1 MLPSNFKAL
10 LLVLVGLLA
19 ADARAADPVDKARED
34 LDRQLREMVQIP
46 PPEVVVTFEGL
57 PPQAEGEGYKLVE
70 AEFLVDGEAL
80 ATPEPEA
87 LNAPGSHRLLVNQ
100 LPEGTHTLVSRV
112 TYVNDSWS
120 LFSETNGYLW
130 KMTATVSFQM
140 QRGLRVR
147 VKVVP
152 AIVPKAKDPRLK
164 LKLTHDVA
172 AEMTAELADAT
183 LPEPVSATETP
194 PTPVATPQPTGTQPT
209 GTQPTGTQP
218 TGTQPTGT
226 QPAGAQAKAAAR
238 LALKV
243 LARKK
248 PVAATVFVRGAQ
260 APQQLTLDRKARKP
274 ATLELAAG
282 TYTVE
287 VVAKGF
293 LAQTRRVRLA
303 EGVESKV
310 AFSLV
315 PAKKGQ
321 QAQLKGDRVE
331 LAKPPS
337 YAEKQPA
344 LRKPVLTALVPQLMD
359 VLVREPGTRLR
370 IEGHTDSREVPA
382 DARQPLSDARARAV
396 AEALIRAGVDPSRI
410 EMAGLGDSR
419 PKAPNLTP
427 RGRQTNR
434 RVEFVLLRK

>member
-10 LLVLVGLLA
+10 LLVLVGVFA
-19 ADARAADPVDKARED
+19 ANARADDPEAKARED
-34 LDRQLREMVQIP
+34 LDRQLRQMVQIP

-57 PPQAEGEGYKLVE
+57 PPQSEGYKLLE

-87 LNAPGSHRLLVNQ
+87 LNKPGSHRLLVTQ

-120 LFSETNGYLW
+120 LFSETNGFLW
-130 KMTATVSFQM
+130 KMTATVNFQM
-140 QRGLRVR
+140 QKGLRVR

-152 AIVPKAKDPRLK
+152 VIVPKAPDPRLK

-183 LPEPVSATETP
+183 LPEPVSSTGSPTSTPLAQNTQTP
-194 PTPVATPQPTGTQPT
+194 P
-209 GTQPTGTQP
+209 P

-226 QPAGAQAKAAAR
+226 QPAVTPPTGTQPAGTKAQAAAR
-238 LALKV
+238 MVLKV
-243 LARKK
+243 LGKKK
-248 PVAATVFVRGAQ
+248 PVDATVFVRGAE
-260 APQQLTLDRKARKP
+260 AKQLTVERKSRKP
-274 ATLELAAG
+274 AAMELAAG

-303 EGVESKV
+303 EGIESKV
-310 AFSLV
+310 AFTLV
-315 PAKKGQ
+315 PVKKGQ
-321 QAQLKGDRVE
+321 LAQVKGDRVE
-331 LAKPPS
+331 LPKPPVF
-337 YAEKQPA
+337 AEKQGTP
-344 LRKPVLTALVPQLMD
+344 RKGSTSGVPLLMD
-359 VLVREPGTRLR
+359 VLVREAGTRLR

-382 DARQPLSDARARAV
+382 EERQALSDARARSM
-396 AEALIRAGVDPSRI
+396 AEALIRSGVDPSRI
-410 EMAGLGDSR
+410 EMAGFGDSR